1 MTNDT
6 DTWFHP
12 LTAKA
17 VNPVN
22 RRRFLTLVGA
32 GAAAA
37 AARPQLSLVAQ
48 TPAASPEAAI
58 QGDPEAVALLDA
70 AAAAMADLDSFAF
83 EIETVQG
90 ESTILEGLT
99 LGLIEGNV
107 RRPIDFTATVT
118 VSLPFGGLTV
128 TAVGIDGQAWIQNP
142 LDDGAWISL
151 ADAAEVIALVNPDTL
166 ILAALRFITD
176 LEIDGTEQVD
186 GVDTTRL
193 TGVID
198 LSDLAQG
205 MDDDAAVAL
214 AGEPLDVT
222 LWIDD
227 ESMIREIELV
237 GPLLTSESDDVVRV
251 VRFFDFNEPVEI
263 EAPPA

>member
-1 MTNDT
+1 MTTET

-37 AARPQLSLVAQ
+37 AARPHLSLVAQ

-58 QGDPEAVALLDA
+58 EGDPDAVALLDA

-90 ESTILEGLT
+90 ESTILDGLT
-99 LGLIEGNV
+99 LGLIEGDV

-128 TAVGIDGQAWIQNP
+128 TAIGVDGQAWIQNP

-151 ADAAEVIALVNPDTL
+151 ADAADVIALVNPDTL
-166 ILAALRFITD
+166 ILAALKFITD
-176 LEIDGTEQVD
+176 VEIDGTEKVD
-186 GVDTTRL
+186 GTDTTRL

-198 LSDLAQG
+198 LSGLAPE
-205 MDDDAAVAL
+205 MDDEAAVSVA
-214 AGEPLDVT
+214 AEPLDAT
-222 LWIDD
+222 IWIDD
-227 ESMIREIELV
+227 ENMIREIELA

-251 VRFFDFNEPVEI
+251 VRFFDFNEPVDI